1 MRFLPHAIAATL
13 VVMVLP
19 SLVLTLA
26 GPDGPAWV
34 ELLSVLAAMAASL
47 GLAAAGSAIWMRRP
61 GSQDTVFGDLMLWGW
76 LRKYRAERR
85 LAEARALLEGG
96 SAAALDGA
104 DAETRRDLL
113 EKLSAALEARDAYTH
128 GHSKRVTRHSERIAR
143 ELGLPQELVAKVR
156 IAAAVHDVG
165 KIKTPREVLTKPGRL
180 DDWEFEIIKQHP
192 VDSAAMVRDLDD
204 AEITAMVRHH
214 HERLDGTGYPD
225 RLAGEEIPLGARI
238 IAVADTFDAMT
249 SSRPY
254 RAACRHKK
262 ALDVLAKEAGAQ
274 LDPAPVAAF
283 MRYYSGKRSV
293 GWTALAAAAPQR
305 LGGWLGGVLQN
316 VGAGIAP
323 AVQGLA
329 AVGAAAAIGAGLDG
343 RVESTSAEVA
353 PQQLVQA
360 AEASDPGRPNSENR
374 GAANGATDRRA
385 PGAADDRRPRKRRGR
400 AERDRANG
408 TDRTLGGDRSGGREG
423 GGPGDV
429 GSGGDDDGSGGGG
442 GSPGGGGGG
451 GSPGGGGESTTPPG
465 SGGGT
470 DDSGP
475 SITLPDVEVPKV
487 EAPSVE
493 VGPITTPEVETPPV
507 EVPKVEVPSVE
518 LGPIRTPKIETPGVR
533 VPGL

>member
-1 MRFLPHAIAATL
+1 MGSSMRCLPHAIAATF
-13 VVMVLP
+13 VVVVLP

-26 GPDGPAWV
+26 GPDGPAWAV
-34 ELLSVLAAMAASL
+34 LLSVLAAMAASI
-47 GLAAAGSAIWMRRP
+47 GLAAAGSAVWMRHP

-76 LRKYRAERR
+76 LRKCRAERR

-180 DDWEFEIIKQHP
+180 DDSEFEIIKHHP
-192 VDSAAMVRDLDD
+192 VDGAAMVRDLGD
-204 AEITAMVRHH
+204 AEVTAMVRHH

-225 RLAGEEIPLGARI
+225 RLAGDEIPLGARI

-283 MRYYSGKRSV
+283 MRYYSGKRWV

-305 LGGWLGGVLQN
+305 LGAWLGGVFQN

-329 AVGAAAAIGAGLDG
+329 AVAAAGLVGAGLG
-343 RVESTSAEVA
+343 GGAESTSAAVA
-353 PQQLVQA
+353 RHQPVEA
-360 AEASDPGRPNSENR
+360 AEAADPDRRTSENR
-374 GAANGATDRRA
+374 GAASGETGRRA
-385 PGAADDRRPRKRRGR
+385 PGSADDRGPRDRRDR
-400 AERDRANG
+400 AERDATNG
-408 TDRTLGGDRSGGREG
+408 TDGPRVDDRGGGREG
-423 GGPGDV
+423 GSPGEV
-429 GSGGDDDGSGGGG
+429 GSGGDGEGSGGGG
-442 GSPGGGGGG
+442 GGGTPGGGGGT
-451 GSPGGGGESTTPPG
+451 TTPPS

-470 DDSGP
+470 DDSEP

-487 EAPSVE
+487 EVPSVE
-493 VGPITTPEVETPPV
+493 LGPISTPEVETPPV

-518 LGPIRTPKIETPGVR
+518 LGPITTPKIETPGVR

>member
-1 MRFLPHAIAATL
+1 MRFLPHAIAVTS
-13 VVMVLP
+13 VVLVLP
-19 SLVLTLA
+19 SLALTLA
-26 GPDGPAWV
+26 GPAGPAWV
-34 ELLSVLAAMAASL
+34 VLLSVLAALAASL
-47 GLAAAGSAIWMRRP
+47 GLAAAGSAIWVRHP
-61 GSQDTVFGDLMLWGW
+61 GSQDTVFGDLTLWGW

-85 LAEARALLEGG
+85 LAEASALLEGG
-96 SAAALDGA
+96 PAAVLDGA

-128 GHSKRVTRHSERIAR
+128 GHSRRVTRHSERIAR

-180 DDWEFEIIKQHP
+180 DDSEFDIIKQHP
-192 VDSAAMVRDLDD
+192 VDSAEMVRDLDD
-204 AEITAMVRHH
+204 ADITAMVRHH

-225 RLAGEEIPLGARI
+225 RLAGDEIPLGARI

-293 GWTALAAAAPQR
+293 GWTALAAGAPQR

-329 AVGAAAAIGAGLDG
+329 AVGAAAVISAGLGG
-343 RVESTSAEVA
+343 RAEATSAEVA
-353 PQQLVQA
+353 REPLVRA
-360 AEASDPGRPNSENR
+360 AEASDPGRRNSENR
-374 GAANGATDRRA
+374 GAASSKTDRGA
-385 PGAADDRRPRKRRGR
+385 PGSADDRGPRERRSRG
-400 AERDRANG
+400 ERDGANG
-408 TDRTLGGDRSGGREG
+408 TDG
-423 GGPGDV
+423 GGGGNGSPG
-429 GSGGDDDGSGGGG
+429 GSGGSPGGSGGSPGGSDGSPGGGG
-442 GSPGGGGGG
+442 GSPGGGGG
-451 GSPGGGGESTTPPG
+451 TTPPPG

-470 DDSGP
+470 GESGP
-475 SITLPDVEVPKV
+475 SMPLPDVEVPKV
-487 EAPSVE
+487 EVPSVE
-493 VGPITTPEVETPPV
+493 VGPISTPEVETPPV
-507 EVPKVEVPSVE
+507 DVPKVEVPSVE
-518 LGPIRTPKIETPGVR
+518 LGPVTTPMVETPGVR

>member
-1 MRFLPHAIAATL
+1 MRFLPHAIAATF
-13 VVMVLP
+13 VVVVLP

-34 ELLSVLAAMAASL
+34 VLLSVLAAMAASL
-47 GLAAAGSAIWMRRP
+47 GLAAAGSAIWMRHP

-96 SAAALDGA
+96 SAAALDDA
-104 DAETRRDLL
+104 DAQTRRDLL
-113 EKLSAALEARDAYTH
+113 KKLSTALEARDAYTH

-143 ELGLPQELVAKVR
+143 ELGLPPELVAKVR

-180 DDWEFEIIKQHP
+180 DDSEFEIVKQHP
-192 VDSAAMVRDLDD
+192 VDSAEMVRDLGD

-225 RLAGEEIPLGARI
+225 RLAGDEIPLGARI

-254 RAACRHKK
+254 RTACRHKK

-283 MRYYSGKRSV
+283 MRYYSGKRLV

-305 LGGWLGGVLQN
+305 LGAWLGGVFQN

-323 AVQGLA
+323 AVKGLA
-329 AVGAAAAIGAGLDG
+329 AVAGSRANRRRAWRWRGIDIRQG
-343 RVESTSAEVA
+343 RSAPACSDCRSGRPGSAEQRE
-353 PQQLVQA
+353 P
-360 AEASDPGRPNSENR
+360 RRSEWR
-374 GAANGATDRRA
+374 DGPARA
-385 PGAADDRRPRKRRGR
+385 RLR
-400 AERDRANG
+400 
-408 TDRTLGGDRSGGREG
+408 
-423 GGPGDV
+423 
-429 GSGGDDDGSGGGG
+429 
-442 GSPGGGGGG
+442 
-451 GSPGGGGESTTPPG
+451 
-465 SGGGT
+465 
-470 DDSGP
+470 
-475 SITLPDVEVPKV
+475 
-487 EAPSVE
+487 
-493 VGPITTPEVETPPV
+493 
-507 EVPKVEVPSVE
+507 
-518 LGPIRTPKIETPGVR
+518 
-533 VPGL
+533 

>member
-1 MRFLPHAIAATL
+1 MRFLPHAIAATI

-34 ELLSVLAAMAASL
+34 VVLSVLAAMAASL
-47 GLAAAGSAIWMRRP
+47 GLAAAGSAIWMRHP

-96 SAAALDGA
+96 SAAELDGA
-104 DAETRRDLL
+104 DAGTRRDLL

-180 DDWEFEIIKQHP
+180 DDSEFEIIKQHP
-192 VDSAAMVRDLDD
+192 VDGAEMVRDLGDG
-204 AEITAMVRHH
+204 EITAMVRHH

-225 RLAGEEIPLGARI
+225 RLAADEIPLGARI

-293 GWTALAAAAPQR
+293 GLTALAAAAPQR
-305 LGGWLGGVLQN
+305 LGGWLGGILQN

-329 AVGAAAAIGAGLDG
+329 AVGAAALIGAGLG
-343 RVESTSAEVA
+343 GGAESTSAKVA
-353 PQQLVQA
+353 RQAQA
-360 AEASDPGRPNSENR
+360 AEASDPGRRNSDDP
-374 GAANGATDRRA
+374 GAASGGTDPLA
-385 PGAADDRRPRKRRGR
+385 PGSADDRRSRGRRGR
-400 AERDRANG
+400 AERDGANG
-408 TDRTLGGDRSGGREG
+408 TDPTRVDERSGGHDG
-423 GGPGDV
+423 GGPGEVGPGGDGD
-429 GSGGDDDGSGGGG
+429 GSGGSGGG
-442 GSPGGGGGG
+442 GSPGGGGGT
-451 GSPGGGGESTTPPG
+451 TTPP
-465 SGGGT
+465 SSDGGT
-470 DDSGP
+470 DDSGQ
-475 SITLPDVEVPKV
+475 SITLPD
-487 EAPSVE
+487 
-493 VGPITTPEVETPPV
+493 V

-518 LGPIRTPKIETPGVR
+518 LGPISTPEVETPPVEVPDVEVPSVELGPITTPRIETPGVR

>member
-13 VVMVLP
+13 VVVVLP

-34 ELLSVLAAMAASL
+34 VVLSVLAAMAASL
-47 GLAAAGSAIWMRRP
+47 GLAAAGSAIWMRHP

-96 SAAALDGA
+96 SAAELDGA
-104 DAETRRDLL
+104 DAGTRRDLL

-180 DDWEFEIIKQHP
+180 DDSEFEIIKQHP
-192 VDSAAMVRDLDD
+192 VDSAAMVRDLGD

-225 RLAGEEIPLGARI
+225 RLAGDEIPLGARI

-293 GWTALAAAAPQR
+293 GLTALAAAAPQR

-329 AVGAAAAIGAGLDG
+329 AVGAAAVIGAGLG
-343 RVESTSAEVA
+343 GGAESTSAKVA
-353 PQQLVQA
+353 RQQLVQA
-360 AEASDPGRPNSENR
+360 AGASDPGRRNSENR
-374 GAANGATDRRA
+374 GATDRRA
-385 PGAADDRRPRKRRGR
+385 PGSADDRGPRERRGR
-400 AERDRANG
+400 AERDGANG
-408 TDRTLGGDRSGGREG
+408 TDRTRVGDRNGGREG
-423 GGPGDV
+423 GGPGEV
-429 GSGGDDDGSGGGG
+429 GSGGDGAGSGGGG
-442 GSPGGGGGG
+442 GTGSPGGGGGG
-451 GSPGGGGESTTPPG
+451 GSPGGGGGTTTPPG

-475 SITLPDVEVPKV
+475 SIALPDVEIPKV

-518 LGPIRTPKIETPGVR
+518 VGPITTPKIETPGVR

>member
-13 VVMVLP
+13 VVVVLP

-34 ELLSVLAAMAASL
+34 VLLSVLGTMAASL
-47 GLAAAGSAIWMRRP
+47 GFAAAGSAIWMRHP

-76 LRKYRAERR
+76 LRKYGAERR

-96 SAAALDGA
+96 SVAALDGV
-104 DAETRRDLL
+104 DAGTRRDLL

-192 VDSAAMVRDLDD
+192 VDSAAMVRDLGD

-225 RLAGEEIPLGARI
+225 RLAGDEIPLGARI

-293 GWTALAAAAPQR
+293 GWTSLAAAAPQR
-305 LGGWLGGVLQN
+305 LSAWLGGVFQN
-316 VGAGIAP
+316 IGAGIAP

-329 AVGAAAAIGAGLDG
+329 TVSAAAVISAGLG
-343 RVESTSAEVA
+343 GQAESTPAKAA
-353 PQQLVQA
+353 PQVAQA
-360 AEASDPGRPNSENR
+360 SDASDPGRRDSENR
-374 GAANGATDRRA
+374 GASGATDRRA
-385 PGAADDRRPRKRRGR
+385 PGSADDRRPRDRHGR
-400 AERDRANG
+400 AMGDGANG
-408 TDRTLGGDRSGGREG
+408 TDRTRGGDRSGGHEGGRPGEVDSGGDGAGSG
-423 GGPGDV
+423 GGPG
-429 GSGGDDDGSGGGG
+429 SHGGAG
-442 GSPGGGGGG
+442 GSPGGGG
-451 GSPGGGGESTTPPG
+451 STTTPPG
-465 SGGGT
+465 SGGAT

-475 SITLPDVEVPKV
+475 SIRLPDVEVPGI
-487 EAPSVE
+487 ETPSVKL
-493 VGPITTPEVETPPV
+493 GPISTPEVETAPV
-507 EVPKVEVPSVE
+507 EVPKVEVGSVE
-518 LGPIRTPKIETPGVR
+518 LGPITTPKIETPGVR

>member
-26 GPDGPAWV
+26 GPEGPAWV
-34 ELLSVLAAMAASL
+34 VLLSVLAAMAASL
-47 GLAAAGSAIWMRRP
+47 GFAAAGSAIWMRHP
-61 GSQDTVFGDLMLWGW
+61 GSQDAVFGDLMLWGW

-85 LAEARALLEGG
+85 LAEARALLQGG

-128 GHSKRVTRHSERIAR
+128 GHSKRVARHSERIAR

-192 VDSAAMVRDLDD
+192 VDSAAMVRDLGD

-225 RLAGEEIPLGARI
+225 RLAGQEIPLGARI

-305 LGGWLGGVLQN
+305 LGGWLGGALQN

-329 AVGAAAAIGAGLDG
+329 AVGAAAAIGAGLGG
-343 RVESTSAEVA
+343 RVESTSAKVA

-385 PGAADDRRPRKRRGR
+385 PGAADDRRPRERRGR

-408 TDRTLGGDRSGGREG
+408 TDRTRGGDRSGGNEG
-423 GGPGDV
+423 GGRGEV
-429 GSGGDDDGSGGGG
+429 GSGGDGGGSGGGTGSPGVGGGG
-442 GSPGGGGGG
+442 GSPGA
-451 GSPGGGGESTTPPG
+451 GGESTTPPG

-470 DDSGP
+470 DDSEP
-475 SITLPDVEVPKV
+475 SITLPDVEVPRV
-487 EAPSVE
+487 EVPSVE

-518 LGPIRTPKIETPGVR
+518 LGPITTPKIETPGVR
-533 VPGL
+533 VPGH

>member
-13 VVMVLP
+13 VVVVLP

-26 GPDGPAWV
+26 GPDGPTWAV
-34 ELLSVLAAMAASL
+34 LLSVLAAMAASL
-47 GLAAAGSAIWMRRP
+47 ALAAAGSAAWMRHP

-85 LAEARALLEGG
+85 LAEARALLDGG

-104 DAETRRDLL
+104 DASTRRDLL

-143 ELGLPQELVAKVR
+143 ELGLPPELVAKVR

-180 DDWEFEIIKQHP
+180 DDSEFEIIKQHP
-192 VDSAAMVRDLDD
+192 VDGATMVRDLGD
-204 AEITAMVRHH
+204 AEITTIVRHH

-225 RLAGEEIPLGARI
+225 RLAGDDIPLGARI

-262 ALDVLAKEAGAQ
+262 ALDVLEKEAGAQ
-274 LDPAPVAAF
+274 LDPAAVAAF

-293 GWTALAAAAPQR
+293 GWTALAAAVPQR
-305 LGGWLGGVLQN
+305 LGAWLGGVFQN

-329 AVGAAAAIGAGLDG
+329 AVGAAGVIGAGLG
-343 RVESTSAEVA
+343 GGAESTSAQVA
-353 PQQLVQA
+353 RQPGQA
-360 AEASDPGRPNSENR
+360 GEASDPGRRNSENR
-374 GAANGATDRRA
+374 GAASGETDRRA
-385 PGAADDRRPRKRRGR
+385 PGFTDGRRPRDRRDR
-400 AERDRANG
+400 AERDAANG
-408 TDRTLGGDRSGGREG
+408 TDRPGLGDDGGEGGRPREVDSGGGE
-423 GGPGDV
+423 
-429 GSGGDDDGSGGGG
+429 GSGGGG
-442 GSPGGGGGG
+442 GDGSPGGGGGT
-451 GSPGGGGESTTPPG
+451 TTPPG

-487 EAPSVE
+487 EVPSVE
-493 VGPITTPEVETPPV
+493 VGPISTPEVETPPL

-518 LGPIRTPKIETPGVR
+518 AGPITTPKVETPGVR

>member
-1 MRFLPHAIAATL
+1 MRFLPHAIAATF

-26 GPDGPAWV
+26 GPDDPGWV
-34 ELLSVLAAMAASL
+34 VLLCVPAAMAGSL
-47 GLAAAGSAIWMRRP
+47 CLAAGGSAIWMRHP
-61 GSQDTVFGDLMLWGW
+61 GSRDTVFGDLMLWGW

-85 LAEARALLEGG
+85 LAEARALLGGG
-96 SAAALDGA
+96 SAGALDGA
-104 DAETRRDLL
+104 DAETRRHLL

-143 ELGLPQELVAKVR
+143 ELGLSQELVAKVR

-180 DDWEFEIIKQHP
+180 DDSEFEIIKQHP
-192 VDSAAMVRDLDD
+192 VDSAEMVRDLGD

-225 RLAGEEIPLGARI
+225 RLAGDAIPLGARV

-254 RAACRHKK
+254 RAACKHKK

-274 LDPAPVAAF
+274 LDPAAVAAF

-305 LGGWLGGVLQN
+305 LGAWFGGVFQN

-323 AVQGLA
+323 AVPSLA
-329 AVGAAAAIGAGLDG
+329 AVAAAGVVGAGLG
-343 RVESTSAEVA
+343 GGAESTSAEVA
-353 PQQLVQA
+353 RHQPGQA
-360 AEASDPGRPNSENR
+360 AEATDPDGRNSENR
-374 GAANGATDRRA
+374 RAASGETDRRA
-385 PGAADDRRPRKRRGR
+385 PGSGDDRGPRDRRGR
-400 AERDRANG
+400 AERGAPNG
-408 TDRTLGGDRSGGREG
+408 TDGPRAGDPRDGREG
-423 GGPGDV
+423 GG
-429 GSGGDDDGSGGGG
+429 SGGERDGSGGGG
-442 GSPGGGGGG
+442 GTGSPGGGGGD
-451 GSPGGGGESTTPPG
+451 PGGDGGTTTPPG

-470 DDSGP
+470 DDSAP
-475 SITLPDVEVPKV
+475 SITLADVEAPKVEVP
-487 EAPSVE
+487 SVDL
-493 VGPITTPEVETPPV
+493 GPISTPEVETQPV

-518 LGPIRTPKIETPGVR
+518 LGPITTPKIETPSVS

>member
-1 MRFLPHAIAATL
+1 MGSSMRFLPHAIAATF
-13 VVMVLP
+13 VVVAVP

-34 ELLSVLAAMAASL
+34 GVLSVLAAMAASL
-47 GLAAAGSAIWMRRP
+47 GLAAAGSAVWIRHP
-61 GSQDTVFGDLMLWGW
+61 GSQDTVFADLMLWGW

-96 SAAALDGA
+96 SAALDGA

-113 EKLSAALEARDAYTH
+113 EKLSAALEARDTYTH

-143 ELGLPQELVAKVR
+143 ELGLSQELVAKVR

-180 DDWEFEIIKQHP
+180 DDSEFEIVKQHP
-192 VDSAAMVRDLDD
+192 VDGAQMVRDLGD

-225 RLAGEEIPLGARI
+225 RLAGDAIPLGARV

-254 RAACRHKK
+254 RAACKHKK

-274 LDPAPVAAF
+274 LDPAAVAAF
-283 MRYYSGKRSV
+283 LRYYSGKRSV

-305 LGGWLGGVLQN
+305 LGAWLGGVFQN
-316 VGAGIAP
+316 VGASIAP
-323 AVQGLA
+323 GVQSLA
-329 AVGAAAAIGAGLDG
+329 AVAAAGALGAGLG
-343 RVESTSAEVA
+343 GGAEPTSAEVA
-353 PQQLVQA
+353 RNQPSQA
-360 AEASDPGRPNSENR
+360 AEAADSGRRNSENR
-374 GAANGATDRRA
+374 RAASGVTDRRA
-385 PGAADDRRPRKRRGR
+385 PSSVDDREP
-400 AERDRANG
+400 RDRRRAKRGAPNG
-408 TDRTLGGDRSGGREG
+408 NNAPRAGDPNGGREG
-423 GGPGDV
+423 GGPG
-429 GSGGDDDGSGGGG
+429 GDGDGSGG
-442 GSPGGGGGG
+442 GSPGGGGAN
-451 GSPGGGGESTTPPG
+451 TTPPG

-470 DDSGP
+470 DDSTP
-475 SITLPDVEVPKV
+475 SVRLPDVEVPKV
-487 EAPSVE
+487 DVPSVDL
-493 VGPITTPEVETPPV
+493 GPISTPEVETPPI
-507 EVPKVEVPSVE
+507 EVPKVEVPSVD
-518 LGPIRTPKIETPGVR
+518 LGPIKTPKIETPGIR

>member
-1 MRFLPHAIAATL
+1 MRFLPHAIAATF
-13 VVMVLP
+13 VVVVLP

-34 ELLSVLAAMAASL
+34 VLFSVLAAMAASL
-47 GLAAAGSAIWMRRP
+47 GLAAAGSAIWMRHP

-104 DAETRRDLL
+104 DAQTRRDLL
-113 EKLSAALEARDAYTH
+113 EKLSTALEARDAYTH

-143 ELGLPQELVAKVR
+143 ELGLPPELVAKVR

-180 DDWEFEIIKQHP
+180 DDSEFEIIKQHP
-192 VDSAAMVRDLDD
+192 VDSAAMVRDLGD

-225 RLAGEEIPLGARI
+225 RLAGDEIPLGARI

-254 RAACRHKK
+254 RTACRHKK

-283 MRYYSGKRSV
+283 MRYYSGKRLV

-305 LGGWLGGVLQN
+305 LGAWLGGVLQN

-329 AVGAAAAIGAGLDG
+329 AVGAAAVIGAGLG
-343 RVESTSAEVA
+343 GGAESTSAKVA
-353 PQQLVQA
+353 RQRLVQT
-360 AEASDPGRPNSENR
+360 AEASDPGRRNSENR
-374 GAANGATDRRA
+374 GAASGERDRRA
-385 PGAADDRRPRKRRGR
+385 PDSADDRGPRERRPRAQREGT
-400 AERDRANG
+400 NG
-408 TDRTLGGDRSGGREG
+408 TDR
-423 GGPGDV
+423 
-429 GSGGDDDGSGGGG
+429 GGGG
-442 GSPGGGGGG
+442 NGSPGADGGGGGNGSPGGGGGNG
-451 GSPGGGGESTTPPG
+451 SPGGGDGSPGGGGGTTTPPG

-493 VGPITTPEVETPPV
+493 VGPISTPEVETPPV

-518 LGPIRTPKIETPGVR
+518 LGPITTPKIETPGVR

>member
-13 VVMVLP
+13 VVLVVP

-26 GPDGPAWV
+26 GPDGPAWAV
-34 ELLSVLAAMAASL
+34 LVSVFAAMAASL
-47 GLAAAGSAIWMRRP
+47 GLAAAGSALWMRHP

-104 DAETRRDLL
+104 DADTRRDLL

-128 GHSKRVTRHSERIAR
+128 GHSKRVTRHSERVAR

-165 KIKTPREVLTKPGRL
+165 KIKTPRELLTKPGRL
-180 DDWEFEIIKQHP
+180 DDSEFEIIKHHP
-192 VDSAAMVRDLDD
+192 VDGAAMVRDLGD
-204 AEITAMVRHH
+204 AEITAIVRHH
-214 HERLDGTGYPD
+214 HERLDGAGYPD
-225 RLAGEEIPLGARI
+225 RLAGDDIPLGARI

-262 ALDVLAKEAGAQ
+262 ALDVLEKEAGAQ
-274 LDPAPVAAF
+274 LDPAAVAAF

-305 LGGWLGGVLQN
+305 LGAWLGGAFQN
-316 VGAGIAP
+316 VGASIAP
-323 AVQGLA
+323 ALQGLA
-329 AVGAAAAIGAGLDG
+329 AVGAAGVIGAGLG
-343 RVESTSAEVA
+343 GEVESTSAQVA
-353 PQQLVQA
+353 RQPGQA
-360 AEASDPGRPNSENR
+360 AEASGPNRRNSENR
-374 GAANGATDRRA
+374 GAATGETDRRA
-385 PGAADDRRPRKRRGR
+385 PGSADDGRPRDRRGR
-400 AERDRANG
+400 AERDATNG
-408 TDRTLGGDRSGGREG
+408 TDPPGAGDGGREG
-423 GGPGDV
+423 GRPREG
-429 GSGGDDDGSGGGG
+429 GSGGGG
-442 GSPGGGGGG
+442 GGGPGTPGGGGGA
-451 GSPGGGGESTTPPG
+451 PGGGGGTPGGGGGTTPPG

-475 SITLPDVEVPKV
+475 SITLPDVELPKV
-487 EAPSVE
+487 EVPSVE
-493 VGPITTPEVETPPV
+493 VGPISTPEIETPPV

-518 LGPIRTPKIETPGVR
+518 VGPITTPKIETPRVR

>member
-1 MRFLPHAIAATL
+1 MRFLPYAIATTL
-13 VVMVLP
+13 IVLVLP

-34 ELLSVLAAMAASL
+34 VLLSVLAALAASL
-47 GLAAAGSAIWMRRP
+47 GLAAAGSAIWVRHP
-61 GSQDTVFGDLMLWGW
+61 GSQDTVFGDLMLSGW

-85 LAEARALLEGG
+85 LAEARDLLEGG
-96 SAAALDGA
+96 AAAALDGA

-113 EKLSAALEARDAYTH
+113 EKLSSALEARDSYTH

-143 ELGLPQELVAKVR
+143 ELGLSQELVAKVR

-180 DDWEFEIIKQHP
+180 DDREFEIIKRHP
-192 VDSAAMVRDLDD
+192 VDSAEMVRGLGD
-204 AEITAMVRHH
+204 ADITAMVRHH

-225 RLAGEEIPLGARI
+225 RLAGDEIPLGARI

-254 RAACRHKK
+254 RAACKHKK
-262 ALDVLAKEAGAQ
+262 ALGVLAKEAGAQ

-305 LGGWLGGVLQN
+305 LGGWLGGVFQN

-329 AVGAAAAIGAGLDG
+329 AVGAAAVISAGLG
-343 RVESTSAEVA
+343 PGAELTSAEVA
-353 PQQLVQA
+353 RQQPVQA
-360 AEASDPGRPNSENR
+360 AEASDPGRRSRESR
-374 GAANGATDRRA
+374 GAASDETDRRA
-385 PGAADDRRPRKRRGR
+385 PGSADDRGPRERRGR
-400 AERDRANG
+400 AERDGANR
-408 TDRTLGGDRSGGREG
+408 TDGEG
-423 GGPGDV
+423 GGTGSPGGAGESPGGGG
-429 GSGGDDDGSGGGG
+429 GSPGGGEGSPGGGG
-442 GSPGGGGGG
+442 GSPGGGGGT
-451 GSPGGGGESTTPPG
+451 TTPPG
-465 SGGGT
+465 SGGT
-470 DDSGP
+470 DGSGP
-475 SITLPDVEVPKV
+475 VPKV
-487 EAPSVE
+487 EVPSVE

-507 EVPKVEVPSVE
+507 EVPNVEVPSVE
-518 LGPIRTPKIETPGVR
+518 VGPITTPKIETPGVR

>member
-19 SLVLTLA
+19 SLVLTLG

-34 ELLSVLAAMAASL
+34 VLLSVLATMGASL
-47 GLAAAGSAIWMRRP
+47 GLAAAGSAIWMRHP

-85 LAEARALLEGG
+85 LAEARVLLEVG
-96 SAAALDGA
+96 SAPALDGA
-104 DAETRRDLL
+104 DAGTRRDLL

-143 ELGLPQELVAKVR
+143 ELGLPRELVAKVR

-165 KIKTPREVLTKPGRL
+165 KIRTPRDVLTKPGRL
-180 DDWEFEIIKQHP
+180 DDSEFEIVKQHP
-192 VDSAAMVRDLDD
+192 VDGAEMVCDLGD

-225 RLAGEEIPLGARI
+225 RLAGDEIPLGARI

-293 GWTALAAAAPQR
+293 GWTSLAAAAPQR
-305 LGGWLGGVLQN
+305 LGAWLGGVFQN

-323 AVQGLA
+323 AVQGVA
-329 AVGAAAAIGAGLDG
+329 AVGAAAVISAGLG
-343 RVESTSAEVA
+343 GGAESTSARVA
-353 PQQLVQA
+353 PQVAQA
-360 AEASDPGRPNSENR
+360 SDASDPDRRDSENS
-374 GAANGATDRRA
+374 GAASGAADRRA
-385 PGAADDRRPRKRRGR
+385 PGLAEDRRSRDRHGR
-400 AERDRANG
+400 AERDGANG
-408 TDRTLGGDRSGGREG
+408 ADTTRGGDRSGGHKGGRPGEVDSG
-423 GGPGDV
+423 GGGA
-429 GSGGDDDGSGGGG
+429 GSGGGV
-442 GSPGGGGGG
+442 
-451 GSPGGGGESTTPPG
+451 GSPGGGGESPGGGGGTTTPPG

-470 DDSGP
+470 DDSRP
-475 SITLPDVEVPKV
+475 SISLPDVEVPKI
-487 EAPSVE
+487 EAPSVKL
-493 VGPITTPEVETPPV
+493 GPISTPEVETPPV
-507 EVPKVEVPSVE
+507 EVPRVEVPSVDV
-518 LGPIRTPKIETPGVR
+518 GPITTPKIETPGVR

>member
-1 MRFLPHAIAATL
+1 MRFLPHAIAATV

-34 ELLSVLAAMAASL
+34 VVLSVLGTMAASL
-47 GLAAAGSAIWMRRP
+47 GFAAAGSAIWMRHP

-76 LRKYRAERR
+76 LRKYGAERR

-96 SAAALDGA
+96 SVAALDGV
-104 DAETRRDLL
+104 DAGTRRDLL

-143 ELGLPQELVAKVR
+143 ELGLPRELVAKVR

-180 DDWEFEIIKQHP
+180 DDSEFAIVKQHP
-192 VDSAAMVRDLDD
+192 VDGAAMVRDLGD

-225 RLAGEEIPLGARI
+225 RLAGDDIPLGARI

-254 RAACRHKK
+254 RAASRHKK
-262 ALDVLAKEAGAQ
+262 ALDVLTKEAGAQ

-293 GWTALAAAAPQR
+293 GWTSLAAAAPQR
-305 LGGWLGGVLQN
+305 LGAWLGGVFQN

-329 AVGAAAAIGAGLDG
+329 TVGAAAVISAGLG
-343 RVESTSAEVA
+343 GGAESTPAKAA
-353 PQQLVQA
+353 PQVAQA
-360 AEASDPGRPNSENR
+360 SDASDPGRRDSENR
-374 GAANGATDRRA
+374 GASGATDRRA
-385 PGAADDRRPRKRRGR
+385 PGSADDRRPRDRHGR
-400 AERDRANG
+400 AMGDGANG
-408 TDRTLGGDRSGGREG
+408 TDRTRGGDRSGGHEG
-423 GGPGDV
+423 GRPGEVDSGGDGA
-429 GSGGDDDGSGGGG
+429 GSGGGSGSHGGGG
-442 GSPGGGGGG
+442 GSPGSGAGT
-451 GSPGGGGESTTPPG
+451 TTPPG
-465 SGGGT
+465 SGGATG
-470 DDSGP
+470 DSGP
-475 SITLPDVEVPKV
+475 SISLPDVELPKI
-487 EAPSVE
+487 EAPSVQL
-493 VGPITTPEVETPPV
+493 GPISTPKVETAPV

-518 LGPIRTPKIETPGVR
+518 LGPIKTPKIETPGVR

>member
-1 MRFLPHAIAATL
+1 MQFLPHAVATTF
-13 VVMVLP
+13 VVMVRP
-19 SLVLTLA
+19 SLVLTLK
-26 GPDGPAWV
+26 GPDGPAWLV
-34 ELLSVLAAMAASL
+34 LLSVLAAMAASL
-47 GLAAAGSAIWMRRP
+47 GLAAAGSAVWMRHP

-85 LAEARALLEGG
+85 LAEASALLEGG
-96 SAAALDGA
+96 AAAALDGA
-104 DAETRRDLL
+104 DAETRRHLL

-180 DDWEFEIIKQHP
+180 DDSEFKIVKQHP
-192 VDSAAMVRDLDD
+192 VDGAAMVRDLGDED
-204 AEITAMVRHH
+204 ITAMVRHH

-225 RLAGEEIPLGARI
+225 RLAGDEIPLGARI

-254 RAACRHKK
+254 RAASRHKK

-293 GWTALAAAAPQR
+293 GWTALAAAVPQR
-305 LGGWLGGVLQN
+305 VGAWLGGVFQN
-316 VGAGIAP
+316 AGAGIAP
-323 AVQGLA
+323 ALQGLA
-329 AVGAAAAIGAGLDG
+329 AVGAAGAIGAAGLG
-343 RVESTSAEVA
+343 GGAESTSAKA
-353 PQQLVQA
+353 ARHQSAQA
-360 AEASDPGRPNSENR
+360 AGASDPGRRSSERR
-374 GAANGATDRRA
+374 GAASDETDRRA
-385 PGAADDRRPRKRRGR
+385 PGSADGRRARDRRAK
-400 AERDRANG
+400 AERDAVNG
-408 TDRTLGGDRSGGREG
+408 TDGPRGDDRGGGRGG
-423 GGPGDV
+423 GGPGED
-429 GSGGDDDGSGGGG
+429 GSGGDGSPGGGG
-442 GSPGGGGGG
+442 GSPGGGGGT
-451 GSPGGGGESTTPPG
+451 TTPPG

-470 DDSGP
+470 DDPGST
-475 SITLPDVEVPKV
+475 ITLPDVEVPKV
-487 EAPSVE
+487 EVPSVE
-493 VGPITTPEVETPPV
+493 VGPISTPEVETEPI

-518 LGPIRTPKIETPGVR
+518 IGPITTPKIETPGVR

>member
-13 VVMVLP
+13 VVVVLP

-34 ELLSVLAAMAASL
+34 VLLSVLAAMAASL
-47 GLAAAGSAIWMRRP
+47 ALAAAGSAVWMRHP
-61 GSQDTVFGDLMLWGW
+61 GSQDIVFGDLMLWGW
-76 LRKYRAERR
+76 LRMYRAERR
-85 LAEARALLEGG
+85 LAQARALLEGG
-96 SAAALDGA
+96 SATALDGA
-104 DAETRRDLL
+104 DAGTRRDLL

-180 DDWEFEIIKQHP
+180 DDWEFEIVKQHP
-192 VDSAAMVRDLDD
+192 IDGAAMVRDLGD
-204 AEITAMVRHH
+204 AEITAIVRHH

-225 RLAGEEIPLGARI
+225 RLAGDEIPLGARI

-305 LGGWLGGVLQN
+305 LGAWLGGVFQN
-316 VGAGIAP
+316 VGARIAP

-329 AVGAAAAIGAGLDG
+329 AVGAAGVVSAGLG
-343 RVESTSAEVA
+343 GGAESTSAKVA
-353 PQQLVQA
+353 RQQLVRA
-360 AEASDPGRPNSENR
+360 AEASDRRNSENR
-374 GAANGATDRRA
+374 GAASGETDRRA
-385 PGAADDRRPRKRRGR
+385 PGSADDRGSRDRRGR
-400 AERDRANG
+400 AERDGADG
-408 TDRTLGGDRSGGREG
+408 TDRTRVGDPSGGREG
-423 GGPGDV
+423 GRPGEV
-429 GSGGDDDGSGGGG
+429 GSGGDGEGS
-442 GSPGGGGGG
+442 GGGGGG
-451 GSPGGGGESTTPPG
+451 GSPGGGGGTTTPG

-475 SITLPDVEVPKV
+475 SIILPDVEVPKV
-487 EAPSVE
+487 EVPSVE
-493 VGPITTPEVETPPV
+493 VGPISTPGVETPPV

-518 LGPIRTPKIETPGVR
+518 VGPITTPKIETPGVR